1 MAITP
6 LPTPPSR
13 ADAANFSTRAD
24 AFLGALPTFATEAN
38 ALATQVSSDAT
49 TAQTAAATAVASPNT
64 IATSTTS
71 LAIGTGSK
79 GFVTQSGKTFTSSM
93 WIAAINTAD
102 GNTWMAGPIS
112 SYSGTNLTV
121 DVQRTSGSGTVA
133 SWEIYAINPMLLDS
147 VIRNLAAGST
157 IKDAGGTD
165 RLIGYLGAPPISITT
180 ATTLALS
187 HVGRTLEIFAGGSL
201 VVPLHAAV
209 AFNPGDIILVRE
221 MSGATKSVTVA
232 SGVTFRM
239 SGGTGIGNRTLKA
252 YGEGAIK
259 FTSVNDTVYCQ
270 GDFT

>member
-49 TAQTAAATAVASPNT
+49 TAQTAAATAIASPNT

-157 IKDAGGTD
+157 VKDAGGTD

-180 ATTLALS
+180 ATTLALP

-221 MSGATKSVTVA
+221 MTGTTKSITVA